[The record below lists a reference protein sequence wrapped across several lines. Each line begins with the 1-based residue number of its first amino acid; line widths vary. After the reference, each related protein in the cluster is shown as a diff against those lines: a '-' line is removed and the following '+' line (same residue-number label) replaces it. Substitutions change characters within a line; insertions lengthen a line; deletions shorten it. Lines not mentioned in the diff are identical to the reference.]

1 MVSILFYYNVDVV
14 QVLQGHGFDRAVC
27 AHGHEHGG
35 FYFAVVEFYRGAAG
49 IAVFF
54 VEGEVEHGCFSIKS
68 EKV

>member
-1 MVSILFYYNVDVV
+1 MALTE
-14 QVLQGHGFDRAVC
+14 AVC

-35 FYFAVVEFYRGAAG
+35 FYFVVVEFYRGAAG

-68 EKV
+68 ERI